1 MKKREFRDN
10 QRLHFETSEGRRHL
24 THTAGEM
31 VFQDRQSAPAID
43 RAEGLGQSVRP
54 AGKQNVGPRPPGL
67 GQQSGQKSGG
77 HFRHVAGDDE
87 IPIGGSMM
95 QRREDSTQ
103 RTSARV
109 AIGNC
114 RQFGVPDQGDV
125 AGSAGHRTGHGAHQ
139 IASAKRQAGFIPAH
153 PGTAPPRQHI
163 PRANHKEMITLG
175 LLKTPGIRG
184 GPARRADFGDTIR
197 GNILRQFCFKLTIAG
212 LAAGVL
218 FGAGPGIP
226 QRVTSVVRPDLRT
239 GKLVRSMVVSPK
251 TVTEVRVAE
260 AVVPPRVVSAASPD
274 PEPVAPPSG
283 IDEVVRR
290 IAAEHALSPQLI
302 HSVIKVESNYN
313 AHAISSKGALG
324 LMQLI
329 PATARRFG
337 VDNAFNPVE
346 NIQGGA
352 RYLRYLLDLYSEDY
366 PLALA
371 AYNAGEGAVARYGG
385 VPPFAE
391 TQNYLILV
399 RRQLEL
405 ARKAVAAKT
414 VAAPAPPQAIEAT
427 EAGPA
432 HVVEIVQADGSV
444 RYVSR

>member
-1 MKKREFRDN
+1 
-10 QRLHFETSEGRRHL
+10 
-24 THTAGEM
+24 
-31 VFQDRQSAPAID
+31 
-43 RAEGLGQSVRP
+43 
-54 AGKQNVGPRPPGL
+54 
-67 GQQSGQKSGG
+67 
-77 HFRHVAGDDE
+77 
-87 IPIGGSMM
+87 
-95 QRREDSTQ
+95 
-103 RTSARV
+103 
-109 AIGNC
+109 
-114 RQFGVPDQGDV
+114 
-125 AGSAGHRTGHGAHQ
+125 
-139 IASAKRQAGFIPAH
+139 
-153 PGTAPPRQHI
+153 
-163 PRANHKEMITLG
+163 
-175 LLKTPGIRG
+175 
-184 GPARRADFGDTIR
+184 
-197 GNILRQFCFKLTIAG
+197 
-212 LAAGVL
+212 
-218 FGAGPGIP
+218 
-226 QRVTSVVRPDLRT
+226 
-239 GKLVRSMVVSPK
+239 MVVSPK

-414 VAAPAPPQAIEAT
+414 DAAPAPPQAIEAT